1 MLAVKDEEERCP
13 AGEQLKCNP
22 QQQQQQHQQQNQ
34 TKFLTVFFFCFIRNF
49 HHEIYHIFSSCVV
62 LIEIQKTQF
71 KTSSLVLWLSHTHT
85 HMYTRTTYAYSY
97 INSLQFSI
105 VGHFV
110 FSWLLLLFRCTRL
123 RIIIFTFSFGQ
134 QAENTNCNNSIDEY

>member
-34 TKFLTVFFFCFIRNF
+34 TKFLTVFFLF
-49 HHEIYHIFSSCVV
+49 HKKFSSSNLSHIFLLRCFNRNTKNT
-62 LIEIQKTQF
+62 IQNFFLGAMAITYI
-71 KTSSLVLWLSHTHT
+71 HTHT
-85 HMYTRTTYAYSY
+85 HTTYAYSY

-134 QAENTNCNNSIDEY
+134 QAENAN